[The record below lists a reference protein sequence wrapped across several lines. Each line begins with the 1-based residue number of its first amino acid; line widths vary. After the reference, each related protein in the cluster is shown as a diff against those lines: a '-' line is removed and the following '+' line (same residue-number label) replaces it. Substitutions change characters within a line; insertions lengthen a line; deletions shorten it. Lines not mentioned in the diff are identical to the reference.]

1 MKKISQRNVSGI
13 ILLVALMMLV
23 ACANENETQETSKSN
38 TLVGN
43 TTFESREAA
52 VTRTSVAHTLGAVS
66 NTVSWMTGDKIWV
79 DNGGTLVAST
89 SNSITGKSTDAKFQV
104 PGSLTASSYHVYYT
118 GNASTSGNTVSIK
131 SEQTQSAPDNFDHA
145 GASGDCGTAVA
156 NHIGSNFMFTLSHKA
171 AYLCFLPR
179 SANSVIAN
187 CKLTKIEVTSDNDI
201 AGDYTLSASGLSSS
215 PSANASK
222 TITLTTGS
230 GFDLDNTTSD
240 LTKNGAYM
248 VIAPGTH
255 TLTIR
260 YWVKSAADNTEA
272 HITKYVQGT
281 FAPNSMTEI
290 TAKLDNSYNNVKYY
304 LWDAKKDLWDGLEST
319 QPKTTGASAPTGL
332 KIDDGTPRNTHERM
346 PLLQGQKDQ
355 IVAVNS
361 CVNQPNSIEYKW
373 YYAGGEWYADNYE
386 AVVLMGH
393 LYRGGLWCKK
403 RSYISG
409 FNSTT
414 APVSIPWMV
423 TATEGRPAYQ
433 DLNKYFYLPHL
444 GYYRIS
450 ISGTGLRGADMS
462 ATFVGAAG
470 IAGFMTWGR
479 DIEELYGAWYYS
491 GGNLLPNDT
500 YNPCSSTI
508 YSSFGP
514 NRLYTHIMNE
524 YSHIFHTALP
534 IYKFE

>member
-1 MKKISQRNVSGI
+1 MKKISQRNVSGT
-13 ILLVALMMLV
+13 ILLVALMMLG

-38 TLVGN
+38 TSVGN

-89 SNSITGKSTDAKFQV
+89 SSSITGKSTDAKFQV

-201 AGDYTLSASGLSSS
+201 AGDYTLSTSGLSSS

-304 LWDAKKDLWDGLEST
+304 LWDAKKDLGDGLEST

-361 CVNQPNSIEYKW
+361 CVNQPNGIEYKW
-373 YYAGGEWYADNYE
+373 YLAGGDWYADNYE

-393 LYRGGLWCKK
+393 LYRGGLWFKK

-409 FNSTT
+409 FNSVT
-414 APVSIPWMV
+414 APTPLPWGV
-423 TATEGRPAYQ
+423 LPTEGRPAYQ
-433 DLNKYFYLPHL
+433 DLNKYFYLPNL
-444 GYYRIS
+444 RFYRIQYLGTNRGTDMQAS
-450 ISGTGLRGADMS
+450 FAGVIS
-462 ATFVGAAG
+462 
-470 IAGFMTWGR
+470 
-479 DIEELYGAWYYS
+479 
-491 GGNLLPNDT
+491 
-500 YNPCSSTI
+500 
-508 YSSFGP
+508 
-514 NRLYTHIMNE
+514 H
-524 YSHIFHTALP
+524 
-534 IYKFE
+534 

>member
-1 MKKISQRNVSGI
+1 
-13 ILLVALMMLV
+13 
-23 ACANENETQETSKSN
+23 
-38 TLVGN
+38 
-43 TTFESREAA
+43 
-52 VTRTSVAHTLGAVS
+52 
-66 NTVSWMTGDKIWV
+66 
-79 DNGGTLVAST
+79 
-89 SNSITGKSTDAKFQV
+89 
-104 PGSLTASSYHVYYT
+104 
-118 GNASTSGNTVSIK
+118 
-131 SEQTQSAPDNFDHA
+131 
-145 GASGDCGTAVA
+145 
-156 NHIGSNFMFTLSHKA
+156 
-171 AYLCFLPR
+171 
-179 SANSVIAN
+179 
-187 CKLTKIEVTSDNDI
+187 
-201 AGDYTLSASGLSSS
+201 
-215 PSANASK
+215 
-222 TITLTTGS
+222 
-230 GFDLDNTTSD
+230 
-240 LTKNGAYM
+240 M

-373 YYAGGEWYADNYE
+373 YQVGGDWYADNYE

-409 FNSTT
+409 FNSVT
-414 APVSIPWMV
+414 APTPLPWGV
-423 TATEGRPAYQ
+423 LPTEGRPAYQ

-450 ISGTGLRGADMS
+450 GAVRGDDMS

-470 IAGFMTWGR
+470 IDGFMTWGR

-491 GGNLLPNDT
+491 GGHIVPNDF

-508 YSSFGP
+508 YS
-514 NRLYTHIMNE
+514 
-524 YSHIFHTALP
+524 HIFHTAIP